1 MSSYVRRKGASPL
14 LSHSTGEKNA
24 SSYGASM
31 INVIIV
37 LAVVAVVLISA
48 RRYLQALRRGGCG
61 CGCSGGGESHVA
73 RPQVVRHRS
82 AHNVSCRY
90 SYFPFFVYLRY
101 TKQKVALFRRGAGD
115 RPPHLIR
122 TLYHRDEPSRPGAV
136 PVHGPAH
143 ADARVI
149 TTATPL
155 PASSRVLASRIRR
168 AVI

>member
-1 MSSYVRRKGASPL
+1 
-14 LSHSTGEKNA
+14 
-24 SSYGASM
+24 M

-149 TTATPL
+149 TTATPQR
-155 PASSRVLASRIRR
+155 PPDSAQKRSHWVCPGESPS
-168 AVI
+168 